1 MQSKIL
7 NIIDI
12 NNLIKITK
20 KNKININILFFSM
33 LLLPISLF
41 AGPAITEILIF
52 LIVIS
57 YIYSFIIENEKI
69 VFNNLKIIIISFFFI
84 IVLSSILSEFKFIS
98 LKSSFLSIRFII
110 LIYSII
116 FILKKID
123 YFKKYFFIICLA
135 SIILNIFA
143 SLIQFIFS
151 EELLSMLK
159 ADVAFK
165 LTGFFGDEKKLGS
178 FLSRLSPL
186 IIGLYLFLSNKNI
199 NKKIN
204 NVLIFFTILF
214 CFVFLTA
221 ERMAI
226 VYCAI
231 TFFFIMFYGAKINKK
246 IFVIFPLFVILLPLL
261 FYQFNIIKFR
271 ITIDN
276 TYEQI
281 FPKGNLVFFSKQHQA
296 FAISSIELFKEKPI
310 LGIGPNN
317 FRRSCNPSHLNIVD
331 ENLINYYKNIP
342 NCSTHPHN
350 IFFQLLSEIGLLGII
365 YYIIFNLLLFLE
377 VFKFFFKK
385 NYNQSAFFFLLP
397 VIYYLNP
404 FFPSGNFF
412 NNWYMCIGILGLPFF
427 IYLTKIKKSV

>member
-204 NVLIFFTILF
+204 NVLIS
-214 CFVFLTA
+214 
-221 ERMAI
+221 E
-226 VYCAI
+226 
-231 TFFFIMFYGAKINKK
+231 
-246 IFVIFPLFVILLPLL
+246 IFDDVLFVP
-261 FYQFNIIKFR
+261 
-271 ITIDN
+271 
-276 TYEQI
+276 
-281 FPKGNLVFFSKQHQA
+281 NL
-296 FAISSIELFKEKPI
+296 
-310 LGIGPNN
+310 
-317 FRRSCNPSHLNIVD
+317 
-331 ENLINYYKNIP
+331 
-342 NCSTHPHN
+342 
-350 IFFQLLSEIGLLGII
+350 
-365 YYIIFNLLLFLE
+365 
-377 VFKFFFKK
+377 
-385 NYNQSAFFFLLP
+385 
-397 VIYYLNP
+397 
-404 FFPSGNFF
+404 SG
-412 NNWYMCIGILGLPFF
+412 
-427 IYLTKIKKSV
+427 TQ